1 MNRIPEAVDGLYAWL
16 LEVTGLGKPTLDHL
30 LSTIAVI
37 LVLGLVRALL
47 IRLINRRTK
56 DVRSQ
61 YQWRKTASYTI
72 VVIGLLLVGRIWLD
86 AFGEFG
92 TFLGLLSAGVAIAL
106 KDPLTNVAGW
116 AFIVWRRPFG
126 PGDRIEIMGKA
137 GDVIDQRIFQFTL
150 LEIGTVTGAA
160 QSTGRIIH
168 LPNGRAFTEPI
179 TNYTRG
185 FPYVWNEIAVLVTF
199 ESHWR
204 DAKQIL
210 LGIAHDRAE
219 ELSPDAERKVR
230 QAAQEFMIFYSKLTP
245 TVYTTVRDSGVELT
259 IRYLVEPRRRRGSE
273 EVLWEAILDA
283 FGERDDIDFAYPT
296 RRTFFNVTEG
306 KPGARAYPEDGSMGS
321 PRTIAGN
328 GGPRSGDGGQKT
340 VDEGEQE
347 EHS

>member
-16 LEVTGLGKPTLDHL
+16 LEVTGLGEQTLDHL
-30 LSTIAVI
+30 LSTLGVVI
-37 LVLGLVRALL
+37 VLGIVRIVL

-86 AFGEFG
+86 AFAEFG
-92 TFLGLLSAGVAIAL
+92 TFLGLVSAGVAIAL
-106 KDPLTNVAGW
+106 KDPLTNIAGW

-126 PGDRIEIMGKA
+126 PGDRIEILGKA

-150 LEIGTVTGAA
+150 LEIGTPTGAG

-168 LPNGRAFTEPI
+168 LPNGKAFTEPI

-185 FPYVWNEIAVLVTF
+185 FPYVWNEIPILVTF
-199 ESHWR
+199 ESKWR
-204 DAKQIL
+204 DAKEIL
-210 LGIAHDRAE
+210 LQIARDRAE

-245 TVYTTVRDSGVELT
+245 TVYTTVRDSGIELT

-283 FGERDDIDFAYPT
+283 FDERDDIDFAYPT
-296 RRTFFNVTEG
+296 QRFYHNVIEG
-306 KPGARAYPEDGSMGS
+306 KPAARAHPPGF
-321 PRTIAGN
+321 AGN
-328 GGPRSGDGGQKT
+328 GGPKPNA
-340 VDEGEQE
+340 GEQPAAGE
-347 EHS
+347 EEQGERS

>member
-1 MNRIPEAVDGLYAWL
+1 V
-16 LEVTGLGKPTLDHL
+16 V
-30 LSTIAVI
+30 
-37 LVLGLVRALL
+37 LVLGLLRALV
-47 IRLINRRTK
+47 IRLINRRTR

-61 YQWRKTASYTI
+61 YQWRKTTSYTI
-72 VVIGLLLVGRIWLD
+72 VVVGLLLVGRIWLD

-92 TFLGLLSAGVAIAL
+92 TFLGLVSAGIAIAL
-106 KDPLTNVAGW
+106 KDPLTNIAGW
-116 AFIVWRRPFG
+116 GFIVWRRPFG
-126 PGDRIEIMGKA
+126 PGDRIEIMGRA

-150 LEIGTVTGAA
+150 LEIGTATGAA

-199 ESHWR
+199 ESRWR
-204 DAKQIL
+204 DAKEIL
-210 LGIAHDRAE
+210 LQIAHDRAE

-283 FGERDDIDFAYPT
+283 FDQRDDIDFAYPT
-296 RRTFFNVTEG
+296 QRFYHNVVEG
-306 KPGARAYPEDGSMGS
+306 KPDARAE
-321 PRTIAGN
+321 PRGVTGN
-328 GGPRSGDGGQKT
+328 GGARSEGRGVEDGGPSR
-340 VDEGEQE
+340 E
-347 EHS
+347 

>member
-1 MNRIPEAVDGLYAWL
+1 MNRIPEALENLNLWL
-16 LEVTGLGKPTLDHL
+16 QDVTGLGEQALDHL

-86 AFGEFG
+86 AFGELG
-92 TFLGLLSAGVAIAL
+92 TFLGLLSAGLAIAL
-106 KDPLTNVAGW
+106 KDPLTNIAGW
-116 AFIVWRRPFG
+116 GFIVWRRPFG

-150 LEIGTVTGAA
+150 LEIGTPTGAG

-168 LPNGRAFTEPI
+168 LPNGKAFTEPI

-185 FPYVWNEIAVLVTF
+185 FPYVWNEIPVLVTF

-204 DAKQIL
+204 DAKEIL
-210 LGIAHDRAE
+210 LQIAHDRAE

-259 IRYLVEPRRRRGSE
+259 IRYLVEPRRQRGSE

-283 FGERDDIDFAYPT
+283 FSERDDIDFAYPT
-296 RRTFFNVTEG
+296 RRTYFNVTEG
-306 KPGARAYPEDGSMGS
+306 KPGARAHPDGTPTQS

-328 GGPRSGDGGQKT
+328 GGPKPADSGHESVSEEAPDERS
-340 VDEGEQE
+340 
-347 EHS
+347 

>member
-1 MNRIPEAVDGLYAWL
+1 MNRISEAFGSVYVWL
-16 LEVTGLGKPTLDHL
+16 LDVTGLSESTLNHL
-30 LSTIAVI
+30 LETLGVV
-37 LVLGLVRALL
+37 LVLGIARVLL

-61 YQWRKTASYTI
+61 YQWRKTTSYTI

-92 TFLGLLSAGVAIAL
+92 TFLGLVSAGIAIAL
-106 KDPLTNVAGW
+106 KDPLTNIAGW
-116 AFIVWRRPFG
+116 GFIVWRRPFG

-137 GDVIDQRIFQFTL
+137 GDVIDQRLFQFTL
-150 LEIGTVTGAA
+150 LEIGTTTGAA

-185 FPYVWNEIAVLVTF
+185 FPYIWNEIAILVTF

-204 DAKQIL
+204 DAKGIL
-210 LGIAHDRAE
+210 MQIAHDRAE

-283 FGERDDIDFAYPT
+283 FGERDDIDLAYPT

-306 KPGARAYPEDGSMGS
+306 KPDARAHPDDDSARS
-321 PRTIAGN
+321 PRTIASD
-328 GGPRSGDGGQKT
+328 GGPRHRTGARLGADDDSA
-340 VDEGEQE
+340 ER
-347 EHS
+347 S

>member
-1 MNRIPEAVDGLYAWL
+1 MNRIPEALDGVYVWL
-16 LEVTGLGKPTLDHL
+16 QEATGLGENTLDHL
-30 LSTIAVI
+30 LSTLGVV
-37 LVLGLVRALL
+37 LVLGLLRVFL
-47 IRLINRRTK
+47 IRLINRRTT

-61 YQWRKTASYTI
+61 YQWRKTTSYTI
-72 VVIGLLLVGRIWLD
+72 VVIGLLLVARIWID
-86 AFGEFG
+86 AFGELG
-92 TFLGLLSAGVAIAL
+92 TFLGLLSAGIAISL
-106 KDPLTNVAGW
+106 KDPLTNIAGW
-116 AFIVWRRPFG
+116 GFIVWRRPFG
-126 PGDRIEIMGKA
+126 PGDRIEIIGKA

-150 LEIGTVTGAA
+150 LEIGTATGAG

-168 LPNGRAFTEPI
+168 IPNGKAFSDPI

-185 FPYVWNEIAVLVTF
+185 FPYVWNEIPILVTF
-199 ESHWR
+199 ESAWR

-210 LGIAHDRAE
+210 LAIAQERAE

-283 FGERDDIDFAYPT
+283 FAERDDIDFAYPT

-306 KPGARAYPEDGSMGS
+306 KPGARAYPDGAQSQS
-321 PRTIAGN
+321 PQRIAGD
-328 GGPRSGDGGQKT
+328 GGPRH
-340 VDEGEQE
+340 EQPRQPAE
-347 EHS
+347 EDDRPSA